1 MIKHWS
7 FHVQSCLGMV
17 WDLFENFDFR
27 TILTPSDFRK
37 GTLPNFGHFDSQS
50 WVQDKDHPELLS
62 LNILCADRFKPKHGE
77 IKKKK
82 KIIMII
88 MIMTWMTWMDVF
100 QRDWNPPGWL
110 TKNYQSVRTE

>member
-27 TILTPSDFRK
+27 TILTHSDFRK

-62 LNILCADRFKPKHGE
+62 LNILCADRFKPKHGV
-77 IKKKK
+77 IRKKKK
-82 KIIMII
+82 KNDSPI
-88 MIMTWMTWMDVF
+88 
-100 QRDWNPPGWL
+100 
-110 TKNYQSVRTE
+110 VR